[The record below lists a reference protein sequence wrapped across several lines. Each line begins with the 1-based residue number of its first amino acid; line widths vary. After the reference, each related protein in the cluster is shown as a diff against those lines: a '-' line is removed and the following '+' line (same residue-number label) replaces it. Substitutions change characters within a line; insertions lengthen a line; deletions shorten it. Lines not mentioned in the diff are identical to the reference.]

1 MKSITIAGNIGKAA
15 ELRQTQNGDA
25 VASFNVA
32 VNDKRDKDQTYWFT
46 CTLWGKRA
54 QALSQYLTKGQ
65 KVTVQGDLTTR
76 EYEGKTYLQVNV
88 ADVVL
93 QGGKPD
99 NGGQSQGGYGGGANP
114 NANRDLGD
122 EIPFNYNYL
131 G

>member
-93 QGGKPD
+93 QGGKSD
-99 NGGQSQGGYGGGANP
+99 NGGQSQGGYGGGQSGYN
-114 NANRDLGD
+114 NNQDLGD
-122 EIPFNYNYL
+122 DLPF
-131 G
+131 

>member
-93 QGGKPD
+93 QGGKAD
-99 NGGQSQGGYGGGANP
+99 NGGQSQSGYGGQSSYN
-114 NANRDLGD
+114 NNQDLD
-122 EIPFNYNYL
+122 DDLPF
-131 G
+131 